1 MNIREALLQEHSKVQ
16 CNRIVAYIGSN
27 RQRFDELVKL
37 FLTDEYRVVQRAAWP
52 LSNTTAIH
60 PELIQKHL
68 SKIIAHL
75 KTPGIHNAVKR
86 NVMRLLEKTDIPLSL
101 QGTVM
106 DTCFN
111 YIADPKEAVAVK
123 AFSLGVLGKMMNR
136 YPEII
141 PELKLLIED
150 RLPHE
155 TAAFA
160 SRAKKLLKKMESGK
174 IVIFAR

>member
-1 MNIREALLQEHSKVQ
+1 
-16 CNRIVAYIGSN
+16 
-27 RQRFDELVKL
+27 
-37 FLTDEYRVVQRAAWP
+37 
-52 LSNTTAIH
+52 
-60 PELIQKHL
+60 
-68 SKIIAHL
+68 
-75 KTPGIHNAVKR
+75 
-86 NVMRLLEKTDIPLSL
+86 MRLLEKTDIPFSL

-106 DTCFN
+106 DTCFQ

-123 AFSLGVLGKMMNR
+123 AFSLGVLGKMMNM

-160 SRAKKLLKKMESGK
+160 SRAKKLLKKMGQTQMHE
-174 IVIFAR
+174 

>member
-1 MNIREALLQEHSKVQ
+1 MEEHSKAQ
-16 CNRIVAYIGSN
+16 CKRIVDYIGN
-27 RQRFDELVKL
+27 NQRRFDQLVKI
-37 FLTDEYRVVQRAAWP
+37 FLDDEYRVVQRAAWP
-52 LSNTTAIH
+52 LSNATAHH
-60 PELIQKHL
+60 PNLIQKHL
-68 SKIIAHL
+68 PAIIAHL

-86 NVMRLLEKTDIPLSL
+86 NVVRLLEGIEIPEPLE
-101 QGTVM
+101 GTVM
-106 DTCFN
+106 DTCFS

-123 AFSLGVLGKMMNR
+123 AFSLGILGKMMKT

-160 SRAKKLLKKMESGK
+160 SRAKKLLKGTGK
-174 IVIFAR
+174 KL

>member
-1 MNIREALLQEHSKVQ
+1 MNIREALLQEHSKAQ
-16 CNRIVAYIGSN
+16 CNRIVAYIGVN
-27 RQRFDELVKL
+27 QLRFDELVKL

-52 LSNTTAIH
+52 LSNVTDIH

-68 SKIIAHL
+68 AKIIARL

-86 NVMRLLEKTDIPLSL
+86 NVMRLLENTDIPPAL

-106 DTCFN
+106 DTCFH

-155 TAAFA
+155 TAAFT
-160 SRAKKLLKKMESGK
+160 SRAKKLLKKMERK
-174 IVIFAR
+174 T

>member
-1 MNIREALLQEHSKVQ
+1 MNIREVLLKEHSKAQ
-16 CNRIVAYIGSN
+16 CNRIVDYIGN
-27 RQRFDELVKL
+27 NQRRFDDLVNI
-37 FLTDEYRVVQRAAWP
+37 FLSDEYRVVQRAAWP

-68 SKIIAHL
+68 PDIIAYL

-86 NVMRLLEKTDIPLSL
+86 NVVRLLEKITIPEPL

-106 DTCFN
+106 DTCFQ

-123 AFSLGVLGKMMNR
+123 AFSLGILGRMMKT

-150 RLPHE
+150 RLPHD
-155 TAAFA
+155 TAAFS
-160 SRAKKLLKKMESGK
+160 SRAKKLLKEMERKS
-174 IVIFAR
+174 